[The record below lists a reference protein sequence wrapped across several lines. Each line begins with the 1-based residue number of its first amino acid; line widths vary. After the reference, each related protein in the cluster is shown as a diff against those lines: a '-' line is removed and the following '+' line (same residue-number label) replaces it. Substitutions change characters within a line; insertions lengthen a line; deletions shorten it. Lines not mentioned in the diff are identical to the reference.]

1 MGFLFLVVQS
11 ACLLWHSAHRRNVY
25 GKVSTFATDKTAP
38 VYLRISIA
46 ATQTYTVPSLL
57 FFFFFI
63 SPVWLFYPP
72 LYLGAPPARMKRAH
86 IVTPRLFTSLSL
98 FFFPPPLQRYLF
110 FFLTLTLSFIA
121 CVCC

>member
-11 ACLLWHSAHRRNVY
+11 ACLLWHSAHRRNAY

-57 FFFFFI
+57 FFFFFLHL
-63 SPVWLFYPP
+63 PCLAFLPP
-72 LYLGAPPARMKRAH
+72 
-86 IVTPRLFTSLSL
+86 SLSW
-98 FFFPPPLQRYLF
+98 RSSCTNETSSHSY
-110 FFLTLTLSFIA
+110 S
-121 CVCC
+121 

>member
-11 ACLLWHSAHRRNVY
+11 ACLLWHSAHRRNAY

-57 FFFFFI
+57 FFFFSSSPLFGFFTPLFI
-63 SPVWLFYPP
+63 LA
-72 LYLGAPPARMKRAH
+72 LLLH
-86 IVTPRLFTSLSL
+86 E
-98 FFFPPPLQRYLF
+98 
-110 FFLTLTLSFIA
+110 
-121 CVCC
+121 